1 MIRRRPILMAALGL
15 AALAGW
21 RVASTVEPGVV
32 AALRRAVGPD
42 ASARAVGRAYL
53 AAHPAEADLGLLAR
67 RLAAEPA
74 TARAL
79 AVASADPAALG
90 QALAQAIRTDFL
102 ARRMVKLDGWLLART
117 EARLCA
123 LACLA

>member
-1 MIRRRPILMAALGL
+1 MTARRPILVAALGL

-21 RVASTVEPGVV
+21 RVAVTVEPGVV

-53 AAHPAEADLGLLAR
+53 AAHPAEADR
-67 RLAAEPA
+67 ERLVRTLVAEPA

-79 AVASADPAALG
+79 LATRPDPAALG
-90 QALAQAIRTDFL
+90 EALAQAIRGDFL
-102 ARRMVKLDGWLLART
+102 ARRMVKVDGWLLART